1 MKKVIF
7 FTVVLLLIFS
17 CKNYKE
23 EKSIITQDQFNHKKN
38 EALKNN
44 LNIYLEALQNANTDK
59 VIDYT
64 YPDLFVWMQ
73 KKVPH
78 NFNLDSIKGTIKTP
92 ILEAKKFNKEN
103 GISFQFQINKIKKKV
118 VHKNHKI
125 YIVLV
130 SGIQKTE
137 NRKLQ
142 IDDEIVAISHN
153 KGQDWKFMMKDD
165 EMTKE
170 ILALRF
176 PDETIKQLLEE

>member
-1 MKKVIF
+1 MF
-7 FTVVLLLIFS
+7 FIGLLLIIIS
-17 CKNYKE
+17 CKKMDN
-23 EKSIITQDQFNHKKN
+23 EKSVIIQDKFNN
-38 EALKNN
+38 TDVDSNLNNN
-44 LNIYLEALQNANTDK
+44 LTEYLQALYNGDVDK
-59 VIDYT
+59 AMNYC

-78 NFNLDSIKGTIKTP
+78 NNNLDSIKKTIRTP
-92 ILEAKKFNKEN
+92 IIEAKKFNKEN
-103 GISFQFQINKIKKKV
+103 GISFQFQISKIKKKV